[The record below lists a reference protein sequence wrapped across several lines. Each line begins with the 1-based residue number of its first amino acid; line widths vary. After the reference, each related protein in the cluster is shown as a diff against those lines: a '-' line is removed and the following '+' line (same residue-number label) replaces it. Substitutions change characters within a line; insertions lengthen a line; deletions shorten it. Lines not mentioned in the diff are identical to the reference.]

1 MRILQA
7 AGSFPDGIT
16 LSSMADPALLRS
28 LNRIAN
34 NAYPGFRPAPVV
46 GEVPLSSLRTGT
58 KLAQMPTK
66 QPGTGGTRV
75 SQAPPEEPPPLS
87 AFGLPKPS
95 SPDSHFISELARE
108 VAYLIGAGAEIGAP
122 VSPPGQ
128 EEKATTNKQQ
138 HPISSAAEHPRE
150 AGDASEKSRGSAV
163 GPGDV
168 IPHIEASSYV
178 DGGVASGGCGDLGV
192 NKNTNA
198 ASAQVLAPNVSGARR
213 DKAGSIVSGRP
224 GKYLGCGVTSCG
236 GLGVVGEH
244 GDVAGNVPHAAF
256 VLQKADEHEVDINSA
271 RDDDEQHQVSGSSM
285 VSKYDRISAKST
297 WAAYGQE
304 EAGEADEES
313 SYNGAASQDIISMP
327 LTLFSAREA
336 SFRVEVVRRKQ
347 HYNLGGTGNEIAT
360 EPQGREPFHGLTPL
374 VQGRKKTPASAAA
387 AEGGFST
394 PASRRARAGRS
405 GVSTV
410 LIDVAHSPLMASTRP
425 TGFQSVLGWEH
436 DAERVDLE
444 PHALHHGS
452 QCKPQANGKSVG
464 AKEFVTFAR
473 PAAHWS
479 VTTSVN
485 DSPADQAPSKGMRVP
500 GAWDGSVVG
509 RFACRGYL
517 LDPTFADHNPVILHP
532 MLPKIGTGG
541 FSQVPED
548 SNLENAVASQAAKG
562 SVRGGVEPYRNVVEV
577 LGHCVGVSG
586 KRKAGKGGYCDEQ
599 GRPLSPVK
607 FHHVYGSAEKRRQE
621 HVEPHLIPFP

>member
-1 MRILQA
+1 MRVLQA

-34 NAYPGFRPAPVV
+34 NAYPGFRPAPAA
-46 GEVPLSSLRTGT
+46 GEMPLSSSRTGT

-66 QPGTGGTRV
+66 QPGTGGTRM
-75 SQAPPEEPPPLS
+75 SQAPPEGTPPLS

-108 VAYLIGAGAEIGAP
+108 VAYLIGAGAEIGTP

-128 EEKATTNKQQ
+128 EGKATTIKQQ
-138 HPISSAAEHPRE
+138 HPTPSAEHPRR
-150 AGDASEKSRGSAV
+150 AGDASEKARGSAV
-163 GPGDV
+163 GPGGA
-168 IPHIEASSYV
+168 ILHIEASRYV
-178 DGGVASGGCGDLGV
+178 DGGAVSRGRGGLGV
-192 NKNTNA
+192 NKNINA
-198 ASAQVLAPNVSGARR
+198 ASAQVLAPNASGARR
-213 DKAGSIVSGRP
+213 DEAGNIVPGRP
-224 GKYLGCGVTSCG
+224 GTYLGCGVISCG

-244 GDVAGNVPHAAF
+244 GDVAGNIPHAAF
-256 VLQKADEHEVDINSA
+256 VLQKANEHELDIKSA
-271 RDDDEQHQVSGSSM
+271 RDDDEQHQVSGSSI

-297 WAAYGQE
+297 SAAFEQE
-304 EAGEADEES
+304 EAGETGEES
-313 SYNGAASQDIISMP
+313 SYNGAVSQDIISMP
-327 LTLFSAREA
+327 LTLLSAREA

-374 VQGRKKTPASAAA
+374 MQEGKKTPASAAA
-387 AEGGFST
+387 GEGGFST
-394 PASRRARAGRS
+394 PASRCARAGGS
-405 GVSTV
+405 GFSTV
-410 LIDVAHSPLMASTRP
+410 LVDVAHSPLMASTRP
-425 TGFQSVLGWEH
+425 TGFQPVLGWEH
-436 DAERVDLE
+436 DAERVDLD
-444 PHALHHGS
+444 PHTLHYGS
-452 QCKPQANGKSVG
+452 RCKPRANGKSVG

-479 VTTSVN
+479 VTTSVT
-485 DSPADQAPSKGMRVP
+485 DSPADRAPSKGMRVP

-532 MLPKIGTGG
+532 RLPKIGTGG

-548 SNLENAVASQAAKG
+548 SNLEDAVASQAAKG
-562 SVRGGVEPYRNVVEV
+562 SVRGGVESYRNVVEV

-586 KRKAGKGGYCDEQ
+586 ERKVGKGGYCDEQ

-621 HVEPHLIPFP
+621 HAEPHLIAFP